1 MPENIDLKTIEKN
14 ILKTA
19 HQHGFFDI
27 LIGFVITGM
36 AFGPFF
42 RESLPSPYKY
52 FLWPLILVIV
62 AELIL
67 FIIIKY
73 VIQPRTGI
81 AKPGPS
87 IKSMKKKLFIVIS
100 IQFVIQLIFIILLV
114 IGNGSGIHVE
124 GIMFI
129 LIIGLFLIPLFSIMA
144 YLMKYPRLYLIGMLI
159 WFAIFINELLYDPID
174 YRIRWLLSYG
184 IMGSIIFIIGLV
196 IFIGFLKKYPL
207 PKEEMA

>member
-1 MPENIDLKTIEKN
+1 MPENIDLKAIEKN
-14 ILKTA
+14 ILKSA
-19 HQHGFFDI
+19 HQHGLFEMV
-27 LIGFVITGM
+27 IGFIVTGM

-52 FLWPLILVIV
+52 FLWPLILQLIV
-62 AELIL
+62 YILL

-81 AKPGPS
+81 FKPGPS
-87 IKSMKKKLFIVIS
+87 IKSMRRKLVIITFIQVAIHLT
-100 IQFVIQLIFIILLV
+100 FVILLV
-114 IGNGSGIHVE
+114 IGIGSGIHIE
-124 GIMFI
+124 GIMFM